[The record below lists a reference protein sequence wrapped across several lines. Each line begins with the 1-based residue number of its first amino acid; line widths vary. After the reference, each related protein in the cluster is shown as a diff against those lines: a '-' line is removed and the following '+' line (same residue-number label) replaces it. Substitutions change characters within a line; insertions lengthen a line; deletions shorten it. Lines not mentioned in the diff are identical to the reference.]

1 MPYTICGAVEGLRA
15 SIMMKNR
22 ALASDIFTLAQAAA
36 SALPKV
42 AALARD
48 QTVHRYD
55 PGANGAL
62 AASDLPD
69 KAAKP
74 CGKALRYLS
83 LLNYH
88 WNFLAA
94 WLGDGATV
102 KGSADCGW
110 IMIMEEFLVSVKL
123 GRLLQHPYLSN
134 KRFWICKQSGS

>member
-1 MPYTICGAVEGLRA
+1 MVGVRA
-15 SIMMKNR
+15 SLMMKNT
-22 ALASDIFTLAQAAA
+22 ALARDIFTLAQAAV

-74 CGKALRYLS
+74 YRKALRYLS

-88 WNFLAA
+88 WIFLAA
-94 WLGDGATV
+94 WPGDGAAV
-102 KGSADCGW
+102 RGSSDCG
-110 IMIMEEFLVSVKL
+110 
-123 GRLLQHPYLSN
+123 
-134 KRFWICKQSGS
+134 